1 MTGARRLGLAFLGL
15 GVCGAALAAG
25 SVALAEG
32 AAAMLLPAAIL
43 LATLFTA
50 WKLLESQVLR
60 RSVALAAETGVIA
73 HGGEEARIPLDRFA
87 ALAPLPQAVNEL
99 AEKLFQERRRVE
111 DAVAQ
116 STLRVEEQ
124 KSRLAAILNDLHDG
138 VLVCNLE
145 HQILL
150 YNRRALALLGLQGGL
165 GLGRNLLQLVAGD
178 PVLHAL
184 ERLTRSFGQDATGAE
199 AAPAGDRHAQVLT
212 AQADGRSLLQGR
224 LGLVVTGGDVTGY
237 VLTLSDAT
245 AELATLG
252 KCDALL
258 REATETLRQPIANL
272 RAAAETLADNPDL
285 AAASRSEFEQVVL
298 DQAEALSARLE
309 GIAGEYRGIAGRL
322 WPMGDILSANLI
334 GLVAWRAAQQGTRV
348 GAMGL
353 PQRLH
358 ADSHSLAMLFGQ
370 LIGRVRQHGG
380 TASFDMA
387 TEEADQRVY
396 LDLSWAGSPIP
407 MATVTAW
414 LEDPLEGMP
423 GGLTLADVLQ
433 RHHSDLWSEAV
444 GEGRARLRVPLGLAA
459 PPPAPASAAL
469 GSRPE
474 FFDFDLLHQPIIA
487 GTLGRTPLDR
497 LTCVVFDTET
507 TGLNP
512 SGGDAL
518 LSIGAVRI
526 VNGRILTGE
535 TFSALINPRR
545 PIPSASIRFHGIT
558 DQMVRD
564 APAVEAVLPAF
575 RAFVDDAVLVAHNA
589 AFDLKFLRMSEKAA
603 GVRFDN
609 PVLDTMVLSLFLQ
622 GEDGAHSLD
631 ALAARL
637 GVQILDR
644 HSAVGDALAT
654 AAIFLRFIAML
665 RERDILTLGDAI
677 RRSNMQV
684 ELRARGYAF

>member
-1 MTGARRLGLAFLGL
+1 VTGARRLGLAFLVL
-15 GVCGAALAAG
+15 GIVGATVVVLA
-25 SVALAEG
+25 VALAEG
-32 AAAMLLPAAIL
+32 TADLLLSAAIL
-43 LATLFTA
+43 LATLFFA
-50 WKLLESQVLR
+50 WKLLETQLLR
-60 RSVALAAETGVIA
+60 RIIALAAETRIIA
-73 HGGEEARIPLDRFA
+73 HGGEKAHVPVDRFA
-87 ALAPLPQAVNEL
+87 TLVPLPQAVNEL
-99 AEKLFQERRRVE
+99 AEKLFQERQRVE

-124 KSRLAAILNDLHDG
+124 KGRLAAILNDLHDG

-150 YNRRALALLGLQGGL
+150 YNRRALALLGLGGGL
-165 GLGRNLLQLVAGD
+165 GLGRNLLQLVARD

-184 ERLTRSFGQDATGAE
+184 ERLTRSFGRN
-199 AAPAGDRHAQVLT
+199 AAQAGDRHAPVLT
-212 AQADGRSLLQGR
+212 ALADGHSLLQGR
-224 LGLVVTGGDVTGY
+224 LGLVVTGGQVTGY

-272 RAAAETLADNPDL
+272 RAAAETLVDNPEL
-285 AAASRSEFEQVVL
+285 PAESRGEFERVVL

-322 WPMGDILSANLI
+322 WPMGDILSADLI
-334 GLVAWRAAQQGTRV
+334 RLVAWRAAQQGINV

-358 ADSHSLAMLFGQ
+358 ADSHSLAMLFGH
-370 LIGRVRQHGG
+370 LISRVRQHNG
-380 TASFDMA
+380 ADSFDMA
-387 TEEADQRVY
+387 TEDNDQRVY
-396 LDLSWAGSPIP
+396 LDLSWPGTPIP
-407 MATVTAW
+407 MAEVSAW

-423 GGLTLADVLQ
+423 GSLTLADVLQ
-433 RHHSDLWSEAV
+433 RHHSDIWSETTD
-444 GEGRARLRVPLGLAA
+444 EGRARLRMPLGRAA

-487 GTLGRTPLDR
+487 SPLGVTPLDR

-535 TFSALINPRR
+535 TFSALVNPGRR
-545 PIPSASIRFHGIT
+545 IPPASIRFHGIT

-564 APAVEAVLPAF
+564 APPVEAVLPEF

-603 GVRFDN
+603 EVRFDN
-609 PVLDTMVLSLFLQ
+609 PVLDTMVLSRFLQ
-622 GEDGAHSLD
+622 GGDGVHSLD
-631 ALAARL
+631 ALAERL

-654 AAIFLRFIAML
+654 AAIFLRIVAML

-677 RRSNMQV
+677 RHSNMQV
-684 ELRARGYAF
+684 ELRARGHAF